1 MKQIFLMLFAVA
13 LLTTACNDE
22 QKSSTSTAEHHHE
35 AGENHDHEANEHE
48 DHDHGAHDHG
58 SGTME
63 NRDIKATTNK
73 NSATGAIID
82 AYIQIKNGLASD
94 DSKAAAQGGKA
105 LLSAFAKFDM
115 AKLDKDTHVEYM
127 DIVED
132 ATEQAEHIVK
142 SPMDHQREH
151 FEGLSTDIND
161 LIALLGTDKTLYQD
175 FCPMANNGKGAI
187 WISEL
192 EVIKN
197 PFFGSKMPKCGKVQK
212 KIN

>member
-13 LLTTACNDE
+13 LFTACNDD
-22 QKSSTSTAEHHHE
+22 QKSANTSAEHHHE
-35 AGENHDHEANEHE
+35 AGEEHDHEANKHE
-48 DHDHGAHDHG
+48 DHDHSTHDHG
-58 SGTME
+58 SSTLQ
-63 NRDIKATTNK
+63 NREIKATTNK
-73 NSATGAIID
+73 NSATGAIVD
-82 AYIQIKNGLASD
+82 AYIQIKNGLAND
-94 DSKAAAQGGKA
+94 NSKAASEGGKA
-105 LLSAFAKFDM
+105 LITAFSKFDM
-115 AKLDKDTHVEYM
+115 SKLGKEEHEEYM

-132 ATEQAEHIVK
+132 AKEQAEHIEK

-151 FEGLSTDIND
+151 FEVLSTDIND

-187 WISEL
+187 WISEV